1 MLHMDFSNCDAD
13 HLGGTFAGT
22 PTKGS
27 RSTLEQKATVTHISN
42 VQTYNSI
49 SSNVH

>member
-13 HLGGTFAGT
+13 HLGTFVGT
-22 PTKGS
+22 PTKS
-27 RSTLEQKATVTHISN
+27 NRSTLEQKATVTHISN

-49 SSNVH
+49 PSNV